1 MLTSCDR
8 PKLGD
13 KGLRVYQILR
23 QHLARDKSGLTLAQ
37 RKDTTCFLRWI
48 MSVMPATTVQACSQ
62 NVTGK
67 KKQKKGKSQPSSLT
81 CTRVLGSLREMV
93 RGSLWR
99 TMESLMK
106 YGGSPSK
113 SSARTMT
120 CIVTWLWQK
129 IIRSPRS
136 GGSTSTYPW

>member
-23 QHLARDKSGLTLAQ
+23 QHVARDKSGLTLAQ

-62 NVTGK
+62 KMTGK
-67 KKQKKGKSQPSSLT
+67 KTKERQVSAVIFNEYQSTGIAKGD
-81 CTRVLGSLREMV
+81 GSRQ
-93 RGSLWR
+93 RWF
-99 TMESLMK
+99 MESLMK

-113 SSARTMT
+113 SSARIMT

-136 GGSTSTYPW
+136 EGSTSTYPW